1 MRKRRT
7 GGRWSWQSLGLELK
21 NVNSVITATWLLTS
35 QSAINSAAII
45 WPASAET
52 GRSATRSQAASW
64 RVPLAPRWT
73 CLNTREKLLERRGR
87 GEAEAPSI
95 LIPVTSITVCELTAW
110 LLSGLLV
117 GPASKDCGL
126 CYFARAIGPPVR
138 PPLAQD
144 SPHQTDQFAFHGVVR
159 CDND

>member
-21 NVNSVITATWLLTS
+21 NVNWVVTATWLLTS

-64 RVPLAPRWT
+64 RAPLAPRWSASGPALS
-73 CLNTREKLLERRGR
+73 CRSQARRSAPGQGEFLRLLYIIAHRRATRWFQRHSNDEPSEDAFKFRRGQYFWHTR
-87 GEAEAPSI
+87 CSFSRC
-95 LIPVTSITVCELTAW
+95 LVYTVT
-110 LLSGLLV
+110 LSWSFSRSAV
-117 GPASKDCGL
+117 
-126 CYFARAIGPPVR
+126 
-138 PPLAQD
+138 
-144 SPHQTDQFAFHGVVR
+144 TE
-159 CDND
+159 